1 MSLFGVGIMELVLVV
16 MIALIVAGPKR
27 MLHWAYLTGRF
38 IAQAQHTWSKAISA
52 MQKEFDEA
60 GVDLHLPKD
69 PTNREEMR
77 RFKEEALKPIRQ
89 PMEQAIRDYHEE
101 QRSLHDEIKQIDADA
116 MNSLKSLDGEPSQDG
131 ASADGESTPPA
142 PQNNYQGTGFGT
154 WSNRGNGAK

>member
-27 MLHWAYLTGRF
+27 MIQWAYMTGRF
-38 IAQAQHTWSKAISA
+38 IAQIQHTWSKAIEA

-69 PTNREEMR
+69 PMNPQEMR
-77 RFKEEALKPIRQ
+77 RFKEEALKPIRE

-101 QRSLHDEIKQIDADA
+101 QRNLYNEVKQLDHEVKSEQPELDDQTTASPPQDKN
-116 MNSLKSLDGEPSQDG
+116 NS
-131 ASADGESTPPA
+131 
-142 PQNNYQGTGFGT
+142 FGT
-154 WSNRGNGAK
+154 WSNRSQHGSK

>member
-1 MSLFGVGIMELVLVV
+1 MSLFGVGIMELALVI

-27 MLHWAYLTGRF
+27 MLQWAYLAGRF
-38 IAQAQHTWSKAISA
+38 LAQAQHTWSKAISA

-77 RFKEEALKPIRQ
+77 RFKEEAFKPIRQ

-101 QRSLHDEIKQIDADA
+101 QRNLYNEVKQIEAEVSDAVKQAD
-116 MNSLKSLDGEPSQDG
+116 DVPEDQ
-131 ASADGESTPPA
+131 SATPSTPPDNQ
-142 PQNNYQGTGFGT
+142 PVNGFGT
-154 WSNRGNGAK
+154 WSNLSNRTQ